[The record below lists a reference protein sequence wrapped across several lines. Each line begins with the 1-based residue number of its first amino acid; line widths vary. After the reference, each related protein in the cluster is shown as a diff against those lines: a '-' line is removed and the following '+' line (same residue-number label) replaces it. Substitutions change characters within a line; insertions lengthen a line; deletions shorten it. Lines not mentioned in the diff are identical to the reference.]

1 MVRRTT
7 KAALI
12 LAAMASMV
20 TAVTMV
26 AASHP
31 WRDHDRRAADPGRP
45 PYAGKTS
52 EITVGSDTYQITVE
66 DGITLTAPR
75 TTSRDIKRH
84 KASDYSSASGGRSKP
99 VS

>member
-1 MVRRTT
+1 MQSEDGQATREVDLMVRRTT

-52 EITVGSDTYQITVE
+52 EITVE

-75 TTSRDIKRH
+75 TTSRDIRRH
-84 KASDYSSASGGRSKP
+84 KASAYPPARS
-99 VS
+99 

>member
-75 TTSRDIKRH
+75 TTSRDIRRH
-84 KASDYSSASGGRSKP
+84 KASAYPPARS
-99 VS
+99 

>member
-66 DGITLTAPR
+66 DGIAIAAPR
-75 TTSRDIKRH
+75 TTSRAINRH
-84 KASDYSSASGGRSKP
+84 KASDYGEPNRGPGGRE
-99 VS
+99 